1 MSKLLKLKKW
11 LTLDDAA
18 LHITGEIKDTVTV
31 TDLYLAALEGKL
43 KLSVYFVNNA
53 HGITGERCN
62 VGDIE
67 NQLAQQTFDIKDR
80 TVHRMEG
87 IWDLTMQG
95 QEALEV
101 KGYFEQSNSGIEV
114 TTLSENGI
122 LLQQNDV
129 TCQLYKH
136 FDRERIFNPKYNE
149 SEERR
154 RAIAEEPMRVLEND
168 PSIVS
173 PHIRR
178 NKFDSE
184 FVPCHK
190 LSEVGG
196 VLIIRQSEV
205 THLIEFLEGTAKKEK
220 PLTTNEKNSLLVLI
234 AALCKEADVDWNQRG
249 IATSLVAMTD
259 LIGAPL
265 TDETMR
271 KILKQID
278 SAIDSRSK

>member
-18 LHITGEIKDTVTV
+18 LHITREIKATITV

-53 HGITGERCN
+53 HGITGELCN

-67 NQLAQQTFDIKDR
+67 NQLAQQTFDTKER
-80 TVHRMEG
+80 TVHCMEG
-87 IWDLTMQG
+87 VWDLTMQG

-149 SEERR
+149 SEERQ
-154 RAIAEEPMRVLEND
+154 RAIAEEPMRALEND
-168 PSIVS
+168 PSIIS

-178 NKFDSE
+178 NKFGSE

-190 LSEVGG
+190 LSEVGS
-196 VLIIRQSEV
+196 VLIVRSSEI
-205 THLIEFLEGTAKKEK
+205 THFIEYLEDEHKEEK
-220 PLTTNEKNSLLVLI
+220 PLTTNERNSLLVLI
-234 AALCKEADVDWNQRG
+234 ATLCKEAKVDWNQRG
-249 IATSLVAMTD
+249 ITASLVAMTS
-259 LIGAPL
+259 LAGTPL
-265 TDETMR
+265 SPDTVL
-271 KILKQID
+271 KIVKQID
-278 SAIDSRSK
+278 PAIESRSK

>member
-11 LTLDDAA
+11 LTLDEAA
-18 LHITGEIKDTVTV
+18 PHITEEIKETITV
-31 TDLYLAALEGKL
+31 TDLYQAALNGGL
-43 KLSVYFVNNA
+43 KLSVYFVNSA
-53 HGITGERCN
+53 HGVKGELCK

-67 NQLAQQTFDIKDR
+67 NHLAQQNFDTKDR
-80 TVHRMEG
+80 TVHSMEG

-101 KGYFEQSNSGIEV
+101 KGYFEQSNSGGEV
-114 TTLSENGI
+114 TTLSKNGI
-122 LLQQNDV
+122 LLQQDDV

-154 RAIAEEPMRVLEND
+154 RAIAEEPMRALEND

-178 NKFDSE
+178 NKFGSE

-205 THLIEFLEGTAKKEK
+205 THLIEFLEGTAKEEK